1 MLLCFACSWPVS
13 IIKALRTKEVAGKSP
28 AFMFIIIAGYI
39 FGIIHKLLNNFD
51 YVTYLWMFN
60 MALVCVDLFCYY
72 HYLHRSK
79 NQHI

>member
-1 MLLCFACSWPVS
+1 
-13 IIKALRTKEVAGKSP
+13 
-28 AFMFIIIAGYI
+28 MFIIIAGYI